1 MTLKHK
7 TVRLSQTTTMQRF
20 QSLVESHPNNE
31 LYLFSLGKACFDAG
45 DFAQASEHLERAVEQ
60 RQDWMVPCVLI
71 GRCAIQLGEMEKAR
85 SYLARALVLAVAGG
99 HEDTRREVIQ
109 LMESLG

>member
-1 MTLKHK
+1 MSTPK
-7 TVRLSQTTTMQRF
+7 TVRLSSTSTVERF
-20 QSLVESHPNNE
+20 RALVDSHPDNE

-45 DFAQASEHLERAVEQ
+45 DFVQASEHLEHAVTQ
-60 RQDWMVPCVLI
+60 RPDWMVPCVLI
-71 GRCAIQLGEMEKAR
+71 GRCAIELGEIEKAR

-99 HEDTRREVIQ
+99 HEDIRREVIH